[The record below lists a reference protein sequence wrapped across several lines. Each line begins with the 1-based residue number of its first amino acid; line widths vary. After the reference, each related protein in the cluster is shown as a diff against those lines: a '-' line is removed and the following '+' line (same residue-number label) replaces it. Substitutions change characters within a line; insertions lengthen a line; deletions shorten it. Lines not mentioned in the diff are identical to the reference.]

1 MNRIDAQTLAQ
12 NLNALAEVFDKKP
25 VSAKALEV
33 WFDTLKEFPTE
44 KVMGK
49 LINWPKSHI
58 KFPAPSE
65 VWKECNEYSIRER
78 EEKAAIERAENVREP
93 RADDAVAR
101 HFIAKIKALL
111 AKPRKTPIEYW
122 EMVLRE
128 APKGSLAESSAKE
141 CLQILRG
148 RKGQIDHREPGQDD
162 EELAA

>member
-1 MNRIDAQTLAQ
+1 MNKIDAQTLAQ
-12 NLNALAEVFDKKP
+12 NLNALAEVFDRKP

-49 LINWPKSHI
+49 LINWPKSHV
-58 KFPAPSE
+58 KFPAPAE
-65 VWKECNEYSIRER
+65 VWKECNEYSIKER
-78 EEKAAIERAENVREP
+78 EDRNARERAENVREP

-101 HFIAKIKALL
+101 ANIAKIKALL
-111 AKPRKTPIEYW
+111 SRPRKTPIQYW

-141 CLQILRG
+141 CLKKLRG
-148 RKGQIDHREPGQDD
+148 YVYEQEREPGQDD
-162 EELAA
+162 EEKEAA